1 MRFNNRAC
9 ALMEIPDLPQGAF
22 EHCGDK
28 KIKPQGGGGGIPIIS
43 DIGSALEDVGQ
54 AVGGAVEDV
63 GQFAGNVAESQLQ
76 EIVNDPVK
84 AATKAAL
91 IYTGNAWALPIV
103 EGVDTVQEG
112 GSVEEGLLSAGK
124 AYAGQQISAE
134 LGNQLGSGE
143 FASTGEDFDM
153 SGGGYYSGED
163 FNMGGEFATTG
174 EDFNMGGEF
183 ATTGED
189 FNMGGVGGGAPII
202 DYSTEATL
210 TPGGNVV
217 PATTLPTEMAA
228 IDAEIEAAAKAL
240 PTTISPMKALQGLRS
255 ASGLLGGGQQQQA
268 QAYPQMQMG
277 GRQQMPQGAVDYSG
291 LYNLLAL
298 QKARNPNSLL
308 G

>member
-1 MRFNNRAC
+1 M
-9 ALMEIPDLPQGAF
+9 
-22 EHCGDK
+22 CG
-28 KIKPQGGGGGIPIIS
+28 GF
-43 DIGSALEDVGQ
+43 VGDAVS
-54 AVGGAVEDV
+54 AVGSAVEDV
-63 GQFAGNVAESQLQ
+63 GQFAGDVVESQVQ
-76 EIVNDPVK
+76 EIVNDPAK
-84 AATKAAL
+84 AAVKVAL
-91 IYTGNAWALPIV
+91 VASGNAWALPIV

-124 AYAGQQISAE
+124 AYAGQQINAE
-134 LGNQLGSGE
+134 LGSQLGGGE

-174 EDFNMGGEF
+174 EDFNMS
-183 ATTGED
+183 
-189 FNMGGVGGGAPII
+189 GVGGGAPII

-240 PTTISPMKALQGLRS
+240 PTTISPMKALQGLRG

-298 QKARNPNSLL
+298 QNRRNPNSLL

>member
-1 MRFNNRAC
+1 M
-9 ALMEIPDLPQGAF
+9 
-22 EHCGDK
+22 CG
-28 KIKPQGGGGGIPIIS
+28 G
-43 DIGSALEDVGQ
+43 VGDF
-54 AVGGAVEDV
+54 VENTLSSVVD
-63 GQFAGNVAESQLQ
+63 VAENQIQ
-76 EIVNDPVK
+76 EVLDDPVK
-84 AATKAAL
+84 AAAKAAA
-91 IYTGNAWALPIV
+91 IYTGNAWALPVI

-112 GSVEEGLLSAGK
+112 GSVEEGLISAGK
-124 AYAGQQISAE
+124 AYAGQQIGAE
-134 LGNQLGSGE
+134 LGSQLGSGE

-153 SGGGYYSGED
+153 SGGGYYS
-163 FNMGGEFATTG
+163 G

-277 GRQQMPQGAVDYSG
+277 GRTQMPQGAVDYSG

-298 QKARNPNSLL
+298 QRARNPNSLL

>member
-1 MRFNNRAC
+1 M
-9 ALMEIPDLPQGAF
+9 
-22 EHCGDK
+22 CG
-28 KIKPQGGGGGIPIIS
+28 G
-43 DIGSALEDVGQ
+43 VGDF
-54 AVGGAVEDV
+54 VENTLSSVVD
-63 GQFAGNVAESQLQ
+63 VAENQIQ
-76 EIVNDPVK
+76 EVLNDPVK
-84 AATKAAL
+84 AAAKATAVA
-91 IYTGNAWALPIV
+91 TGNAWALPII

-124 AYAGQQISAE
+124 AYVGQQIGAE
-134 LGNQLGSGE
+134 LGSQLGSGE

-153 SGGGYYSGED
+153 SGGGYYS
-163 FNMGGEFATTG
+163 
-174 EDFNMGGEF
+174 
-183 ATTGED
+183 GED

-255 ASGLLGGGQQQQA
+255 ASGLLGRQQQPQA

-277 GRQQMPQGAVDYSG
+277 GRTQMPQGAVDYSG
-291 LYNLLAL
+291 IYNLLAL
-298 QKARNPNSLL
+298 QRARNPNSLL

>member
-91 IYTGNAWALPIV
+91 IYSGNAWALPIV
-103 EGVDTVQEG
+103 EGVDTYEEG
-112 GSVEEGLLSAGK
+112 GTLEEALVSGGK
-124 AYAGQQISAE
+124 AYAGQQIGAE
-134 LGNQLGSGE
+134 LGSQLG
-143 FASTGEDFDM
+143 
-153 SGGGYYSGED
+153 
-163 FNMGGEFATTG
+163 GGEFATTG
-174 EDFNMGGEF
+174 EDFNMGEGGYY
-183 ATTGED
+183 TGED
-189 FNMGGVGGGAPII
+189 FNMGGSLGDADMQPGGFYGGGATPQATIVPGELGDII
-202 DYSTEATL
+202 LDAN
-210 TPGGNVV
+210 GNVV
-217 PATTLPTEMAA
+217 LSSGSDIQAA
-228 IDAEIEAAAKAL
+228 PSSFKIT
-240 PTTISPMKALQGLRS
+240 PSQALQGLRG
-255 ASGLLGGGQQQQA
+255 ASGLLGGRQQPQQQM
-268 QAYPQMQMG
+268 PQMQMG
-277 GRQQMPQGAVDYSG
+277 YVQERMPQGAVDYSG

-298 QKARNPNSLL
+298 QNRRNPNSLL